1 MYCGSLRAAV
11 RFTVRG
17 RLCKALASPTLAAM
31 FRWLIV
37 VFLALL
43 LLNGF
48 SALLRKIGLGR
59 LPGDFE
65 ITVFGRKIWLPIATT
80 VVLSMLAAGIA
91 RYL

>member
-1 MYCGSLRAAV
+1 MV
-11 RFTVRG
+11 
-17 RLCKALASPTLAAM
+17 
-31 FRWLIV
+31 RWLIV

-65 ITVFGRKIWLPIATT
+65 LTIFGKKIWLPIATT
-80 VVLSMLAAGIA
+80 VVLSLLAGAIA
-91 RYL
+91 RWL

>member
-1 MYCGSLRAAV
+1 
-11 RFTVRG
+11 
-17 RLCKALASPTLAAM
+17 M

-37 VFLALL
+37 IFLALL

-65 ITVFGRKIWLPIATT
+65 LTIFGKKIWLPNATT
-80 VVLSMLAAGIA
+80 VVLSLLAGAIA
-91 RYL
+91 RWL

>member
-1 MYCGSLRAAV
+1 
-11 RFTVRG
+11 
-17 RLCKALASPTLAAM
+17 M

-65 ITVFGRKIWLPIATT
+65 ITVFGKKLWLPIATT
-80 VVLSMLAAGIA
+80 VVLSLAAGALA
-91 RYL
+91 RWL

>member
-1 MYCGSLRAAV
+1 
-11 RFTVRG
+11 
-17 RLCKALASPTLAAM
+17 M

-65 ITVFGRKIWLPIATT
+65 ITIFGRTLWLPIATT
-80 VVLSMLAAGIA
+80 VVLSLLAAAVA
-91 RYL
+91 RFL

>member
-1 MYCGSLRAAV
+1 MA
-11 RFTVRG
+11 
-17 RLCKALASPTLAAM
+17 PM

-37 VFLALL
+37 IFLALL

-65 ITVFGRKIWLPIATT
+65 ITIFGKKIWLPIATT
-80 VVLSMLAAGIA
+80 VVLSLLAGAVA
-91 RYL
+91 RWL